1 MNKLFTLIFGIT
13 LVQACSNGDIVQPK
27 EITKNECIKVELKEA
42 GMRLFLPA
50 EFAETNA
57 LYRYNAKMPSDS
69 SQTPKEILEA
79 QAMMSR
85 FFALNG
91 DTTQLLYLLYG
102 HGAPEVEITKAT
114 AGVIS
119 AYLKESSIRSS
130 YMQGYSVRYGKSE
143 LSILP
148 KVSFLKLNGT
158 YSVFGTSEKGV
169 LNLVM
174 LSSKHN
180 SVMMLLRT
188 KKEIQIEKYLAL
200 TEIL

>member
-1 MNKLFTLIFGIT
+1 MNKLFTLIFSIAI
-13 LVQACSNGDIVQPK
+13 LQACTEGYTEHP
-27 EITKNECIKVELKEA
+27 EELTKQDCVKVELVEA

-57 LYRYNAKMPSDS
+57 LYRYNTKMPGDTSL
-69 SQTPKEILEA
+69 TPNEILDA
-79 QAMMSR
+79 QAMKSR

-91 DTTQLLYLLYG
+91 DTTQLLLLLYG
-102 HGAPEVEITKAT
+102 HGAPEVEITKAS
-114 AGVIS
+114 AGLIS
-119 AYLKESSIRSS
+119 GYLKQTSIRSN
-130 YMQGYSVRYGKSE
+130 YMQGYLVSYGKSE

-158 YSVFGTSEKGV
+158 YSVFGTSEKGA

-174 LSSKHN
+174 LSSKHE
-180 SVMMLLRT
+180 SVMLILRT
-188 KKEIQIEKYLAL
+188 KKEIPIEKYLAL